1 MSVDRDNQQCEPSV
15 IKMLTAKEYNLIRYA
30 CTAWTVI
37 CGIVEVFCTIRV
49 FSGDVA
55 FISALFAA
63 VSVGLALVC
72 MRLSK
77 SSHVPTAITAFL
89 IDAILSAIATA
100 AVIVW
105 TFAAVKIT
113 SADTLDK
120 EWQKKK
126 SAYTQSVIDAAAR
139 LDQAQAKYTACT
151 QNAATGGFRD
161 RSKIAL
167 GCRDLSVDPTAKIFQ
182 PTEEDPG
189 PQKTATKA
197 EVGHSWEDWL
207 MGLGRAGT
215 AAGFISILFL
225 AIVGAIARIRGK
237 VEMPVS
243 NKTGKPV
250 ETSLPLS
257 PLEEVSPSPPEE
269 VKNEVETPEI
279 KAPEVT
285 REMGDRGSHPDSP
298 MGAPE
303 SPKDVELV
311 TRVVT
316 QETSAAPEELV
327 NPIACYEGTYAICN
341 ERYALRKRKGHGWDL
356 RYRGKP
362 PEGQKPD
369 IGYLGDPEGRSLVE
383 ASPEHQEF
391 LMAGILRK
399 KGKGDRPALA
409 KRAAG

>member
-1 MSVDRDNQQCEPSV
+1 M

-37 CGIVEVFCTIRV
+37 CGIVEVFCTVRV

-77 SSHVPTAITAFL
+77 SRHVPTAITAFL

-139 LDQAQAKYTACT
+139 LDKAQAKYTACT

-215 AAGFISILFL
+215 GAGFASILFL
-225 AIVGAIARIRGK
+225 AIVGAVARMRGK
-237 VEMPVS
+237 VEMPLS
-243 NKTGKPV
+243 NETGQSA

-257 PLEEVSPSPPEE
+257 PLEDVSPAPSEDVKSEVPGGVKWPDGPAGTSPNDLAQAMDQSKP
-269 VKNEVETPEI
+269 VQTNGPTL
-279 KAPEVT
+279 APKRST
-285 REMGDRGSHPDSP
+285 
-298 MGAPE
+298 
-303 SPKDVELV
+303 
-311 TRVVT
+311 T
-316 QETSAAPEELV
+316 
-327 NPIACYEGTYAICN
+327 AICN
-341 ERYALRKRKGHGWDL
+341 GMYKLAPRTPKDWRLRDPNASDPKFR
-356 RYRGKP
+356 
-362 PEGQKPD
+362 E
-369 IGYLGDPEGRSLVE
+369 LGPVSDKEAEAIFRADPTEQDRLVKI
-383 ASPEHQEF
+383 
-391 LMAGILRK
+391 ILRNN
-399 KGKGDRPALA
+399 GKMAPQPEKVESIMAR
-409 KRAAG
+409 RATG